1 MFGRILLCLSVACT
15 VVACGDDDND
25 HGGGSDD
32 SPEETGQQCGVAD
45 DCFIDLRGDDGIQG
59 EAVCLDRVEGGYCT
73 HTCATDADCC
83 AVDGECETDLRQ
95 VCAPFENTDMMKRRP
110 RIPLA
115 NQPASCHSATSDKP
129 IAKPDLPGVLTVEV
143 PPQRGATILGRLPTV
158 FSSVRTLPAFGRVRG
173 LNSCGPFRVGTGSAG
188 SYFAPDPQRHGAS
201 YL

>member
-95 VCAPFENTDMMKRRP
+95 VCAPFENTDMMMCFLSCEDEDLEALPVEERDYDAATDD
-110 RIPLA
+110 A
-115 NQPASCHSATSDKP
+115 NAYCYHHASVDFICRSTGGGAANRKVCV
-129 IAKPDLPGVLTVEV
+129 PG
-143 PPQRGATILGRLPTV
+143 GM
-158 FSSVRTLPAFGRVRG
+158 
-173 LNSCGPFRVGTGSAG
+173 
-188 SYFAPDPQRHGAS
+188 
-201 YL
+201 